1 MVNQIK
7 KRVVYHFNKKRG
19 QILSSFT
26 YCEKYTTVIIL
37 VHHLK
42 TIGTPSEEVRP
53 LTDMKRITV
62 SLTDELVDAIEQMK
76 ETKEID
82 SSSYSE
88 IIRHLLRR
96 GLEMRAGHADK
107 TV

>member
-1 MVNQIK
+1 M
-7 KRVVYHFNKKRG
+7 
-19 QILSSFT
+19 
-26 YCEKYTTVIIL
+26 
-37 VHHLK
+37 
-42 TIGTPSEEVRP
+42 
-53 LTDMKRITV
+53 TDMKRITV